1 MLLHP
6 ESQFTSTK
14 ITNVEKG
21 DVQPNAVDIRLEEV
35 EKIESSDFVLDEI
48 DKKHRI
54 TSKMPV
60 QTDGFYVLQPG
71 SYKIIMKNNVEIG
84 ESEAGVVI
92 SRSSLIRNGV
102 YLCSGLYDTG
112 YKGSMVALMVVTSGT
127 AKIKK
132 GARVGQYLILESES
146 NGTYQGNY
154 GEKSV

>member
-132 GARVGQYLILESES
+132 GTRVGQYLILESES